1 MVRGHTTAAR
11 PMHTTFYKRPAT
23 RVLETRVAGRFSPTV
38 QFVVV
43 CIDTNARH
51 QRVCIDNTH
60 VCIASASLHTRV
72 CIATHARQGPKVPFS
87 FQEWYGTLLNVSS
100 APCYA
105 FVTPSFP
112 PTIYD

>member
-1 MVRGHTTAAR
+1 MNTYCIG

-51 QRVCIDNTH
+51 QRVCIDNTR

-72 CIATHARQGPKVPFS
+72 CIATHARQVCKGLQAASNYRVCS
-87 FQEWYGTLLNVSS
+87 DTDAIRTQVSRQ
-100 APCYA
+100 YR
-105 FVTPSFP
+105 
-112 PTIYD
+112 